1 MKIMVGNQSYFNYRL
16 FETKKSIL
24 KLVAQVFLI
33 HVCTFFFFFRTT
45 YQLQLS
51 ALGQWGSLPK
61 ISPDKPFIISHSRG
75 DNPIYFSSQKG
86 HRLTSKFILLDLS
99 PSRMNRK
106 ENDTKSG
113 ICADLKDPREK
124 LQSVGACPT
133 LELCCA
139 YKWGFQL
146 LCFILEIT

>member
-1 MKIMVGNQSYFNYRL
+1 MIGISHVS
-16 FETKKSIL
+16 TTVSL
-24 KLVAQVFLI
+24 KLKSLFLNLLLRFSLYMSA
-33 HVCTFFFFFRTT
+33 HFFFRTT

-51 ALGQWGSLPK
+51 ALGQQGSLQK
-61 ISPDKPFIISHSRG
+61 ISPEKPFIILHSRG
-75 DNPIYFSSQKG
+75 DKPIYSSSQKG

-139 YKWGFQL
+139 SRWGFQL
-146 LCFILEIT
+146 LCFISEIT